1 VSVPLSPLY
10 AIIDADVSS
19 RYGWEVTRLAEAVMR
34 GGARLVQL
42 RAKSVSSKTF
52 IVWADTIV
60 NLGIRYGATII
71 LNDRADLVRLSG
83 ARGLH
88 LGQEDLP
95 VDAARQI
102 VGPEALLGLSTHTLR
117 QLDVALSGPISYVAV
132 GPVFE
137 TQSKTAPDAVV
148 GLEFVAQA
156 AERVEG
162 VPLIGI
168 GGITLE
174 RARSVIRAGATSV
187 AVISDLLT
195 GGNPERRTAE
205 FLDALT
211 D

>member
-1 VSVPLSPLY
+1 MPLSPLY
-10 AIIDADVSS
+10 AIVDADVSS
-19 RYGWEVTRLAEAVMR
+19 RHGWEVTQLAEAVMR

-52 IVWADTIV
+52 MVWADTIV
-60 NLGIRYGATII
+60 NLGIRYGASII

-102 VGPEALLGLSTHTLR
+102 VGPEALIGLSTHTLR
-117 QLDVALSGPISYVAV
+117 QLNVALSGPTSYVAV

-137 TQSKTAPDAVV
+137 TQSKTASDAVV

-156 AERVEG
+156 AERVKG
-162 VPLIGI
+162 VPLVGI

-174 RARSVIRAGATSV
+174 RARSVV
-187 AVISDLLT
+187 Q
-195 GGNPERRTAE
+195 RR
-205 FLDALT
+205 LR
-211 D
+211 

>member
-1 VSVPLSPLY
+1 MPLSPLY
-10 AIIDADVSS
+10 AIVDADVSS
-19 RYGWEVTRLAEAVMR
+19 RHGWEVTQLAEAVMR

-52 IVWADTIV
+52 MVWADTIV
-60 NLGIRYGATII
+60 NLGIRYGASII

-102 VGPEALLGLSTHTLR
+102 VGPEALIGLSTHTLR
-117 QLDVALSGPISYVAV
+117 QLNVALSGPTSYVAV

-137 TQSKTAPDAVV
+137 TQSKTASDAVV

-156 AERVEG
+156 AERVKG
-162 VPLIGI
+162 VPLVGI

-174 RARSVIRAGATSV
+174 RARSVICAGATSV

-195 GGNPERRTAE
+195 GGNPERRAAE

>member
-1 VSVPLSPLY
+1 MSLSPLY
-10 AIIDADVSS
+10 AIIDADVSF

-52 IVWADTIV
+52 MVWADTIV
-60 NLGIRYGATII
+60 NLVIRYGANII
-71 LNDRADLVRLSG
+71 LNDRADFVRLSG

-88 LGQEDLP
+88 LGQDDLP

-102 VGPEALLGLSTHTLR
+102 VGPEALIGLSTHTLR

-137 TQSKTAPDAVV
+137 TRSKTAPDAVV

-162 VPLIGI
+162 VPLRGI

-174 RARSVIRAGATSV
+174 RARSVICAGATSV

-195 GGNPERRTAE
+195 GGNPERRAAE
-205 FLDALT
+205 YLDALT